1 MADVVLEIQAT
12 DEFSKQ
18 FDSVIANLKRVQ
30 TEARQTNTETDRL
43 RGSNEDLSRSYSTA
57 RVSTRDFA
65 NNLLSSVLI
74 VDIAAQSVST
84 FARNLIDVGRQTER
98 YQAVLRATEQD
109 YENVFQRL
117 QQLNREL
124 IGTNFDTINQTFLQL
139 RAAGAGIETTITNV
153 AGLSRAMGQLA
164 VNAEDQGRFF
174 RQLTQAYGQ
183 NRLEADEFKILQEVL
198 PNILRLSSQA
208 LGREVQ
214 SHQQL
219 KDILDESNL
228 SARDYFNTLGQF
240 ASLNIQGID
249 VSTFAA
255 QSELLSESVRE
266 LQRNISEFLIQ
277 Y

>member
-198 PNILRLSSQA
+198 PNICLLYTSPSP
-208 LGREVQ
+208 
-214 SHQQL
+214 
-219 KDILDESNL
+219 
-228 SARDYFNTLGQF
+228 RD
-240 ASLNIQGID
+240 S
-249 VSTFAA
+249 
-255 QSELLSESVRE
+255 
-266 LQRNISEFLIQ
+266 
-277 Y
+277 